1 MPSSSKKRA
10 YRCRIDLNADDA
22 QHRGNLRG
30 EIILKRFAMTVAL
43 LACITAAG
51 PALSQ
56 SYPVK
61 PVRLVVPFAPGNSSD
76 IMARA
81 LAQKLSE
88 LWRQSVVV
96 ENKPGATTTIGTE
109 LVAKSAPD
117 GYTLLLAP
125 PSFVVSP
132 HVYSKL
138 NYNRARDL
146 TPVSLVA
153 FYPLILVVNAANPAK
168 DMAELI
174 AQAKAKPGMMFGSV
188 GNGSMGHLAGEL
200 VHRRTGVE
208 MVHVPYKSSGQAAID
223 LIGGLISFYFSGA
236 PEVLSHIRNGKIN
249 ALAVLAPSGKR
260 LSLLPA
266 VPTAQ
271 ESGFPEIEA
280 VLWAIVV
287 APAGTPQNI
296 VDRISSDIAR
306 VVSIPEFRD
315 RFITQGA
322 ELVGSTADEAAQF
335 IRSEDAKWGPLV
347 KSLGVRAE

>member
-1 MPSSSKKRA
+1 MA
-10 YRCRIDLNADDA
+10 
-22 QHRGNLRG
+22 
-30 EIILKRFAMTVAL
+30 VAL
-43 LACITAAG
+43 LAGIAAVA

-56 SYPVK
+56 AYPIKPVK
-61 PVRLVVPFAPGNSSD
+61 LVVPFSPGNSTD
-76 IMARA
+76 ILARA
-81 LAQKLSE
+81 LAQKLPE
-88 LWRQSVVV
+88 LWTQPVVV
-96 ENKPGATTTIGTE
+96 ENRPGATTTIGTDF
-109 LVAKSAPD
+109 VAKSAPD

-132 HVYSKL
+132 YVYSKR
-138 NYNRARDL
+138 NYNLARDF

-153 FYPLILVVNAANPAK
+153 FYPLVLVVNAANPAK
-168 DMAELI
+168 RIADLI
-174 AQAKAKPGMMFGSV
+174 VQAKAKPGMMFGSV

-200 VHRRTGVE
+200 VHLRTGVK

-236 PEVLSHIRNGKIN
+236 PEVLSHLRSGRLN
-249 ALAVLAPSGKR
+249 AIAVLGPSGKR

-280 VLWAIVV
+280 VLWATVV

-296 VDRISSDIAR
+296 IDRISVDIAR
-306 VVSIPEFRD
+306 VVAMPDFRE
-315 RFITQGA
+315 RFIAQGA
-322 ELVGSTADEAAQF
+322 ELVGSTVEEAAQF

-347 KSLGVRAE
+347 KSLGIHAE

>member
-1 MPSSSKKRA
+1 M
-10 YRCRIDLNADDA
+10 
-22 QHRGNLRG
+22 
-30 EIILKRFAMTVAL
+30 KRFAVVVTLFAG
-43 LACITAAG
+43 IAAAA

-56 SYPVK
+56 SYPAK

-76 IMARA
+76 NMARV

-88 LWRQSVVV
+88 LWTQPVVV

-109 LVAKSAPD
+109 FVVKSAPD

-125 PSFVVSP
+125 PSFVVAP
-132 HVYSKL
+132 HVYPKL
-138 NYNRARDL
+138 NYNRARDF

-153 FYPLILVVNAANPAK
+153 FYPLLLVVNAANPAK

-174 AQAKAKPGMMFGSV
+174 AQAKAKPGMMYASV

-200 VHRRTGVE
+200 VHRRAGVD

-236 PEVLSHIRNGKIN
+236 PEVLSNIRSGRLNV
-249 ALAVLAPSGKR
+249 LAVLVPSGKR
-260 LSLLPA
+260 LALLPA
-266 VPTAQ
+266 VPTAR

-280 VLWAIVV
+280 VLWAIVA
-287 APAGTPQNI
+287 APASTPRNI
-296 VDRISSDIAR
+296 VDRISADIAR
-306 VVSIPEFRD
+306 VVAMPDIRE
-315 RFITQGA
+315 RFIAQGA
-322 ELVGSTADEAAQF
+322 ELVGSTAEEAAQF

-347 KSLGVRAE
+347 KSLGIRAE

>member
-1 MPSSSKKRA
+1 MA
-10 YRCRIDLNADDA
+10 
-22 QHRGNLRG
+22 
-30 EIILKRFAMTVAL
+30 VAL
-43 LACITAAG
+43 LAGIAAVA

-56 SYPVK
+56 AYPIKPVK
-61 PVRLVVPFAPGNSSD
+61 LVVPFSPGNSTD
-76 IMARA
+76 ILARA
-81 LAQKLSE
+81 LAQKLPE
-88 LWRQSVVV
+88 LWTQPVVV
-96 ENKPGATTTIGTE
+96 ENRPGATTTIGTDF
-109 LVAKSAPD
+109 VAKSAPD

-132 HVYSKL
+132 YVYSKR
-138 NYNRARDL
+138 NYNLARDF

-153 FYPLILVVNAANPAK
+153 FYPLVLVVNAANPAK
-168 DMAELI
+168 GIADLI

-200 VHRRTGVE
+200 VHLRTGVK

-236 PEVLSHIRNGKIN
+236 PEVLSHLRSGRLN
-249 ALAVLAPSGKR
+249 AIAVLGPSGKR

-280 VLWAIVV
+280 VLWATVV

-296 VDRISSDIAR
+296 IDRISVDIAR
-306 VVSIPEFRD
+306 VVAMPDFRE
-315 RFITQGA
+315 RFIAQGA
-322 ELVGSTADEAAQF
+322 ELVGSTVEEAAQF

-347 KSLGVRAE
+347 KSLGIHAE